1 MISIIIP
8 VYNSEKYLATCL
20 DSIFNSTYQDFEL
33 ILVDDGSTDNSSTI
47 CDDYATR
54 DSRCIVIHKPNAG
67 VANARNEGLKRA
79 RGEYIAFVDN
89 DDVIHPMMLE
99 ILYKAIK
106 SGDYD
111 FSMILYK
118 KVNNDEYLKLIQENF
133 NNSSSKKDVHQR
145 DMIRDM
151 FLGDM
156 NYNVVW
162 NKLYR
167 RNLIS
172 GTYFRNTACDDMEWS
187 SRIYL
192 KSNKAV
198 MVEEK
203 LYYWIQHGTNVSLSG
218 FSSDYYI
225 DRMNSYYI
233 TYNNF
238 PESEKE
244 YRDWCLERMLKVILI
259 TRCNNTGTTS
269 YERTNKLAQD
279 IIAKVKDDFKHSDI
293 DTLQKWSL
301 WLFYKCPVLYNWFIQ
316 ICSSWIPG
324 NLYKKVKTILRM
336 KS

>member
-198 MVEEK
+198 MV
-203 LYYWIQHGTNVSLSG
+203 
-218 FSSDYYI
+218 F
-225 DRMNSYYI
+225 
-233 TYNNF
+233 
-238 PESEKE
+238 
-244 YRDWCLERMLKVILI
+244 
-259 TRCNNTGTTS
+259 
-269 YERTNKLAQD
+269 
-279 IIAKVKDDFKHSDI
+279 
-293 DTLQKWSL
+293 
-301 WLFYKCPVLYNWFIQ
+301 
-316 ICSSWIPG
+316 
-324 NLYKKVKTILRM
+324 
-336 KS
+336 